1 MRLRPH
7 PVCSLPLAFLLLTI
21 AAPLA
26 AVAEDQPDSAPK
38 QTIQWQDGPT
48 VGKLG
53 SLGQINVPAGYRF
66 SGAEGTRKFLELT
79 HNPPGGA
86 ELGVLVPVLEQN
98 ENTNNFWFVI
108 FEFHEIGYVKDD
120 DRDKLDA
127 EGLLKSIQSNTEEA
141 NKERARRRWGAYHI
155 EGWYK
160 PPYYDIS
167 TKNLTW
173 ATRGYSESRDPK
185 GNAQKDDSVNY
196 SVRILG
202 RRGTMDADL
211 VLGTEAVVTA
221 LPRFN
226 EVLKGFSFQPG
237 HTYAEFRAGDKV
249 AKYGLAA
256 LVAGGATALAAKTGL
271 LAKLWK
277 LIVALVLGLIAML
290 KRLVNYLK
298 RVLSGKAAD
307 ETAEPG

>member
-1 MRLRPH
+1 MQRRPLCLLSL
-7 PVCSLPLAFLLLTI
+7 VYLVLTVSLPF
-21 AAPLA
+21 AATA
-26 AVAEDQPDSAPK
+26 DDQPDRKPK
-38 QTIQWQDGPT
+38 ESIQWQDGPT
-48 VGKLG
+48 VGQLG
-53 SLGQINVPAGYRF
+53 TLGQIKVPEGYRF

-79 HNPPGGA
+79 HNPPGGS
-86 ELGVLVPVLEQN
+86 ELGVLVPVLEENQ
-98 ENTNNFWFVI
+98 NTNDFWFVI

-127 EGLLKSIQSNTEEA
+127 DALLKSIQSNTEEA
-141 NKERARRRWGAYHI
+141 NKERARRGWSAYHI
-155 EGWYK
+155 DGWYK
-160 PPYYDIS
+160 PPYYDIA

-173 ATRGYSESRDPK
+173 ATRGYSESQ
-185 GNAQKDDSVNY
+185 AQKEEAKKDDSVNY

-211 VLGTEAVVTA
+211 VLGPEVVVTA

-226 EVLKGFSFQPG
+226 EVLKGFSFQAG
-237 HTYAEFRAGDKV
+237 NTYAEFRAGDKV
-249 AKYGLAA
+249 AEYGLAA

-277 LIVALVLGLIAML
+277 LIVALVLGLVAML

-307 ETAEPG
+307 ETPQQG

>member
-7 PVCSLPLAFLLLTI
+7 QMYLLSLAFLIVTTL
-21 AAPLA
+21 APFA
-26 AVAEDQPDSAPK
+26 AVAQEQQDVKPEEK
-38 QTIQWQDGPT
+38 IQWQDGPT

-53 SLGQINVPAGYRF
+53 DLGQIKVPAGYRF

-86 ELGVLVPVLEQN
+86 ELGVLVPVLEEN
-98 ENTNNFWFVI
+98 EDSNNFWFVI

-127 EGLLKSIQSNTEEA
+127 DALLKSIQSNTEEG
-141 NKERARRRWGAYHI
+141 NKERAKRGWSAYHVA
-155 EGWYK
+155 GWYK

-167 TKNLTW
+167 TKDLTW
-173 ATRGYSESRDPK
+173 ATRGYSESRAKKEDGK
-185 GNAQKDDSVNY
+185 KDDSVNY

-202 RRGTMDADL
+202 RSGTMDADL
-211 VLGTEAVVTA
+211 VLGTEAVATA

-237 HTYAEFRAGDKV
+237 HSYAEFRPGDKV
-249 AKYGLAA
+249 AEYGLAA

-290 KRLVNYLK
+290 KRLLNYLK
-298 RVLSGKAAD
+298 RVLTGKAAD
-307 ETAEPG
+307 ETTEQG

>member
-1 MRLRPH
+1 
-7 PVCSLPLAFLLLTI
+7 VLLTLSI
-21 AAPLA
+21 FPPFGAS
-26 AVAEDQPDSAPK
+26 AEDQPDTKSK
-38 QTIQWQDGPT
+38 DNIQWQDGPT

-53 SLGQINVPAGYRF
+53 TLGQIKVPAGYRF
-66 SGAEGTRKFLELT
+66 SGMEGTRKFLELT

-86 ELGVLVPVLEQN
+86 ELGVLVPVLEEN
-98 ENTNNFWFVI
+98 ENTDNFWFVI

-120 DRDKLDA
+120 DKDKLDGDA
-127 EGLLKSIQSNTEEA
+127 LLKSLQNNTEEA
-141 NKERARRRWGAYHI
+141 NKERAKRGWSAYHI
-155 EGWYK
+155 AGWYK
-160 PPYYDIS
+160 RPYYDVS

-173 ATRGYSESRDPK
+173 ATRGYSASASKKEDAK
-185 GNAQKDDSVNY
+185 KDDSVNY

-202 RRGTMDADL
+202 RSGTMDADL
-211 VLGTEAVVTA
+211 VLGSDAVGTA

-237 HTYAEFRAGDKV
+237 HSYAEFRAGDKV
-249 AKYGLAA
+249 AEYGLAA

-277 LIVALVLGLIAML
+277 LIVALVVGLFAML

-307 ETAEPG
+307 ETTQQG

>member
-7 PVCSLPLAFLLLTI
+7 EMYSLSLAFLLVTTL
-21 AAPLA
+21 APFA
-26 AVAEDQPDSAPK
+26 AVAQEQQDVKSWEN
-38 QTIQWQDGPT
+38 IQWQGGPT

-53 SLGQINVPAGYRF
+53 DLAQIKVPAGYRF

-86 ELGVLVPVLEQN
+86 ELGVLVPVLEEN
-98 ENTNNFWFVI
+98 EDSNNFWFVI

-127 EGLLKSIQSNTEEA
+127 DALLKSIQSNTEEA
-141 NKERARRRWGAYHI
+141 NKERAKRGWSAYHI
-155 EGWYK
+155 AGWYK

-167 TKNLTW
+167 TKDLTW
-173 ATRGYSESRDPK
+173 ATRGYSESRAKKEDGK
-185 GNAQKDDSVNY
+185 KDDSVNY

-202 RRGTMDADL
+202 RSGTMDADL
-211 VLGTEAVVTA
+211 VLGTEAVATA

-237 HTYAEFRAGDKV
+237 HSYTEFRAGDKV
-249 AKYGLAA
+249 AEYGLAA

-277 LIVALVLGLIAML
+277 LIVALVLGLLAML

-307 ETAEPG
+307 ETTQQG